1 MKIQGAKKSHQS
13 GFSSRP
19 GAIFTAL
26 YMPVGLSFV
35 PLNSMLPLNVF
46 LPSGSASPTQ
56 LHFPRLPG

>member
-1 MKIQGAKKSHQS
+1 MKIRGQKNRTKAD
-13 GFSSRP
+13 SSRP

-26 YMPVGLSFV
+26 YMPVSLSFV

-46 LPSGSASPTQ
+46 LLSGSASPTQ